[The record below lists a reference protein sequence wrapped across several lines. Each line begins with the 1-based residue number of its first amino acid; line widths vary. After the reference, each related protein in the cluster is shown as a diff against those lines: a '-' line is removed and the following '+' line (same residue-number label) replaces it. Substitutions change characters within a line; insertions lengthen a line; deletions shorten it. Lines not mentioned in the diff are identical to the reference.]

1 MIEIHIHVHFHS
13 GASSGKSASPSGSV
27 RKGSTSFFHYMSS
40 EVRRMAS
47 SGRYS
52 TSRNYATALRSFRT
66 FCSVSNLSFRSVT
79 PSLLS
84 DYENWLKRRGICLNT
99 ISCYLRSLRAVYNRG
114 VSQGLAEQTH
124 PFRKVYT
131 GVERTVKR
139 GVGQDVIQRLQ
150 ALTLSCSSLSLVRD
164 MFIFSFLACG
174 MPFVDMAYLTKSQ
187 IHDGYLVYRRHKT
200 GRRIRIKLQGAMSEI
215 IRRYAVPG
223 RDYVFPVIK
232 SGAGS
237 VQAYSQY
244 RSGVSY
250 YNRQLKKLALLAGC
264 SQNLTSYV
272 TRHSWASMAYA
283 DKVGLPV
290 ISKALGHTLPQT
302 TLIYVRDINDTA
314 LDSANKRIINK
325 IFGKKKVPPLF
336 KNSDSQ

>member
-139 GVGQDVIQRLQ
+139 GLGQDVIQRLQ

-250 YNRQLKKLALLAGC
+250 YNRQLKRLAAMLRLGHGL
-264 SQNLTSYV
+264 SSYV
-272 TRHSWASMAYA
+272 ARHSWATAARDHNIPLS
-283 DKVGLPV
+283 V
-290 ISKALGHTLPQT
+290 ISAGMGHVSEKT
-302 TLIYVRDINDTA
+302 TMIYLAMLENSKI
-314 LDSANKRIINK
+314 DSANQRIISGLK
-325 IFGKKKVPPLF
+325 
-336 KNSDSQ
+336 

>member
-1 MIEIHIHVHFHS
+1 MIEIHIHFHLHS
-13 GASSGKSASPSGSV
+13 GPLSGQPLSSTPSVRRRSAS
-27 RKGSTSFFHYMSS
+27 FFRYMAS
-40 EVRRMAS
+40 EVSRVSA

-52 TSRNYATALRSFRT
+52 TSRNYATALRSFRA
-66 FCSVSNLSFRSVT
+66 FCSVPDLTFRALT

-84 DYENWLKRRGICLNT
+84 DYESWLKRRGICLNT
-99 ISCYLRSLRAVYNRG
+99 ISCYLRSLRAVYNRA

-139 GVGQDVIQRLQ
+139 GVSQDVMLRLQ
-150 ALTLSCSSLSLVRD
+150 SLSLPCPSLRLVRD
-164 MFIFSFLACG
+164 MFLFSFLACG

-200 GRRIRIKLQGAMSEI
+200 GRRIRIKLQGGMSEI
-215 IRRYAVPG
+215 IRRYSVPG
-223 RDYVFPVIK
+223 RDYIFPIIR
-232 SGAGS
+232 SADP
-237 VQAYSQY
+237 VQAYRQY
-244 RSGVSY
+244 RTGVSY
-250 YNRQLKKLALLAGC
+250 YNRRLKQLARLAGC

-272 TRHSWASMAYA
+272 TRHSWASLAYA

-314 LDSANKRIINK
+314 LDNANKRIINK